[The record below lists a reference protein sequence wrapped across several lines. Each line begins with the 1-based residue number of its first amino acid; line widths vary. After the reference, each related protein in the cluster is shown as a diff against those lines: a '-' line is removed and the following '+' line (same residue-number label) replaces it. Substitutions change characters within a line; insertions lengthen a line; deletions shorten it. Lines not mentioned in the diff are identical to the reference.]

1 MDKFIGLRLRHLPV
15 EKEGEF
21 IGLLSVGDVLKASLH
36 EKTEELE
43 KLNGMVSWDYYEE
56 WRWDSEEVRA

>member
-1 MDKFIGLRLRHLPV
+1 MDKFLGLRLRHLPV